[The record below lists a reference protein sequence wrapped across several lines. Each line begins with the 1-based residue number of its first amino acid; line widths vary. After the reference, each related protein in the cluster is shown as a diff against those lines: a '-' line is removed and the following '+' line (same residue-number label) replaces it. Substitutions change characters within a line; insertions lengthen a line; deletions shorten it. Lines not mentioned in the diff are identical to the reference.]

1 MMLHRAVFI
10 SKICSRV
17 RLQGV
22 RNMVITRQNLTLLL
36 NMDLELEE
44 AAAIQYIHH
53 ASMLTGVV
61 YRNIAGILKVFAFR
75 KLKHAMILTEMI
87 HELGGRPST
96 RMGNIH
102 IADDNE
108 QMLWQDLD
116 DEQDAIRRCKVRIE
130 QAEQLREMN
139 LAKRLWTILRMQ
151 NIFKNTFCPG
161 QVRRIRQ
168 LFESRKPAISLRR
181 GRKRPPVCRSG

>member
-1 MMLHRAVFI
+1 
-10 SKICSRV
+10 
-17 RLQGV
+17 
-22 RNMVITRQNLTLLL
+22 MVITRQNLTLLL

-87 HELGGRPST
+87 HELGGCPST

-108 QMLWQDLD
+108 QMLWKDLD

-139 LAKRLWTILRMQ
+139 LAKRLWTILRMEQQHAKYIQKHLLSRTSQEDQAAFRVPEACDLSEVWAEKAASVPLRIKRQ
-151 NIFKNTFCPG
+151 NYAD
-161 QVRRIRQ
+161 
-168 LFESRKPAISLRR
+168 PA
-181 GRKRPPVCRSG
+181 

>member
-1 MMLHRAVFI
+1 
-10 SKICSRV
+10 
-17 RLQGV
+17 
-22 RNMVITRQNLTLLL
+22 MVITRQNLTILL

-87 HELGGRPST
+87 HELGGCPST

-139 LAKRLWTILRMQ
+139 LAKRLWTILRMEQQHAKYIQKHLLSRTSQEDQANCRVTETCDLSEAWAEKAASVPLRIKRQ
-151 NIFKNTFCPG
+151 NHTD
-161 QVRRIRQ
+161 
-168 LFESRKPAISLRR
+168 PA
-181 GRKRPPVCRSG
+181 